1 MIYNILK
8 TPYFENDSALLQ
20 FKLLPEEFNP
30 TLQLLND
37 YTLTKL
43 KAFEQKNIN
52 KQQFQKFKDRPS
64 LRNYDNIKDLYGSIY
79 THTCGM
85 ENFVTEFTSLSYNS
99 IPGFII
105 RMVFD
110 KNGSFTGSRRCFL
123 RIANDFA
130 RYLFSDDQNL
140 DVSCLAGIHYYKNY
154 PRIIFRASDIKNEFF
169 TDVVTIYQ
177 FFIKPIYKYFNIQLL
192 NIEFYL
198 STCQNINELELT
210 LKKIQSHFNVNSF

>member
-43 KAFEQKNIN
+43 KAFEQKNTN

-64 LRNYDNIKDLYGSIY
+64 LRNYDNIRDLYGSIY
-79 THTCGM
+79 TTTCEGENLFNKSYECIIETIIKMISDQNGM
-85 ENFVTEFTSLSYNS
+85 LNQNRRCILRIVNNFSRYSLSEQLNY
-99 IPGFII
+99 
-105 RMVFD
+105 
-110 KNGSFTGSRRCFL
+110 
-123 RIANDFA
+123 
-130 RYLFSDDQNL
+130 
-140 DVSCLAGIHYYKNY
+140 DVSCLSLIHYYKNS

-177 FFIKPIYKYFNIQLL
+177 FFIKPVYENSNVQLL
-192 NIEFYL
+192 NIQFYL
-198 STCQNINELELT
+198 STCQNINELEST
-210 LKKIQSHFNVNSF
+210 IRKIQLHFSVNSF